1 MSQYMIVIN
10 SVEKA
15 QAKATVEQNKEV
27 MAAYMKYSEE
37 LAASGAMRGGEAL
50 EPSSKGARISHKEGR
65 RIVTDGPFAEAKEV
79 VGGFY
84 IIDVKT
90 REEAIEWA
98 AKCPGAKYG
107 TVELRE
113 VRVFPK

>member
-1 MSQYMIVIN
+1 MQFLILIS
-10 SVEKA
+10 SDEKA
-15 QAKATVEQNKEV
+15 KAKATVEQQKEV
-27 MAAYMKYSEE
+27 MTAYMKYSED
-37 LAASGAMRGGEAL
+37 LGAAGAMKGGEAL
-50 EPSSKGARISHKEGR
+50 EPSSKLSARITFKEGR
-65 RIVTDGPFAEAKEV
+65 RVVIDGPFAEAKEV

-90 REEAIEWA
+90 REEAVEWA

-113 VRVFPK
+113 VMTFPQ